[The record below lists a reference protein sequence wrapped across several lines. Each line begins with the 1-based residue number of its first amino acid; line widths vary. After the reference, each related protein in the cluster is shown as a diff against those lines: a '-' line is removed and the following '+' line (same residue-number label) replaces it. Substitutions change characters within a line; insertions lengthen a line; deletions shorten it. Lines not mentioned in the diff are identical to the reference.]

1 MDGNTGSPSA
11 RQNIPFSTTINTVVT
26 ATTTTTTTT
35 MSFCD
40 YAKWSKQEMLKAMVA
55 RGLATSSTR
64 PKDM

>member
-1 MDGNTGSPSA
+1 MDGNTGLPSA

-26 ATTTTTTTT
+26 ATTTTT

-55 RGLATSSTR
+55 RGLATRSTR

>member
-11 RQNIPFSTTINTVVT
+11 RQNIPFSTTINTVV
-26 ATTTTTTTT
+26 TTTTTTT

-55 RGLATSSTR
+55 RGLATRSTR

>member
-1 MDGNTGSPSA
+1 MDGKTGSPSA
-11 RQNIPFSTTINTVVT
+11 RQNIPFSTTINTAVT
-26 ATTTTTTTT
+26 ATTTT

-55 RGLATSSTR
+55 RGLATRSTR